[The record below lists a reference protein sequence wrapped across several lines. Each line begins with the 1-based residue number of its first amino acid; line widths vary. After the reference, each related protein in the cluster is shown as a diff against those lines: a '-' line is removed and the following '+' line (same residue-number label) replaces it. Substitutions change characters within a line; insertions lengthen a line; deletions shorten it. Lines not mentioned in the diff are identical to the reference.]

1 MLTLRLMSVT
11 VTWIGLYFFS
21 SCSSGDNKKYI
32 SPDNYDF
39 SKPYSMNLPI
49 ALDEV
54 SGLSYYPQDS
64 SVFAIVDEDGML
76 FKIYL
81 NGSGTIKEWK
91 YDKKRDFE
99 DIVVHDSVFYIL
111 VSNGDIETLK
121 FIGDSIHKTKS
132 DFPNAGKKVN
142 EFESLY
148 LDDSS
153 SLTIICKS
161 CEDDTKREVSVF
173 NYTPESS
180 SYASRKKVDVVA
192 IANSVGESK
201 LHFKPSAAAINPV
214 TKELFILASV
224 NKLLVIT
231 DASGTKTKTY
241 KLNPAMFNQPE
252 GITFT
257 PTGDLIIA
265 NELGEKNAATLLVFK
280 RKK

>member
-1 MLTLRLMSVT
+1 MLTLRLISVT
-11 VTWIGLYFFS
+11 VSWLALCFFS

-39 SKPYSMNLPI
+39 SKPYRINLPL

-64 SVFAIVDEDGML
+64 SVFAIVDEDGLL

-81 NGSGTIKEWK
+81 NGSGNIKEWK

-121 FIGDSIHKTKS
+121 FIGDSIYKTKS
-132 DFPNAGKKVN
+132 DFPNAGKKLN

-153 SLTIICKS
+153 GLTLICKS
-161 CEDDTKREVSVF
+161 CEDDTKREVSVY
-173 NYTPESS
+173 NYSSESS
-180 SYASRKKVDVVA
+180 SYASRKKIDVVA
-192 IANSVGESK
+192 IANSIGESK
-201 LHFKPSAAAINPV
+201 LHFKPSGAAVNPV

-224 NKLLVIT
+224 NKLLVIA
-231 DASGTKTKTY
+231 DANGNVKKTY
-241 KLNPAMFNQPE
+241 QLNPAMFNQPE

-257 PTGDLIIA
+257 PSGDLIIS